1 MSSSSKKT
9 KEAHCV
15 VCRCKARKCYLGNYI
30 DAYGQPQSGVEV
42 LPSTRDAHTR
52 ADMRKQA
59 LDASSELASS
69 PNTHIP
75 TPGDLVTSL
84 EELHL
89 PSVNIPSQS
98 RKSAE
103 EQPLPTSTTKLRTSI
118 RGTPQRS
125 THFAFSSSERHA
137 PPRIDSTE
145 CSDKNKTL
153 PRQESDNNTT
163 DFLIPSYDC
172 GM

>member
-1 MSSSSKKT
+1 MSASSKKT
-9 KEAHCV
+9 KEAHRV
-15 VCRCKARKCYLGNYI
+15 VCRCKARECYLGNYI

-59 LDASSELASS
+59 LEASSELASS

-89 PSVNIPSQS
+89 PSVNMPSQS
-98 RKSAE
+98 RKSAR
-103 EQPLPTSTTKLRTSI
+103 EQPLPTSTTELRTSI
-118 RGTPQRS
+118 RGPLKVLHILLLVALSATLHPEETRQNVL
-125 THFAFSSSERHA
+125 
-137 PPRIDSTE
+137 P
-145 CSDKNKTL
+145 KTKHYL
-153 PRQESDNNTT
+153 DTNLTITQQIFYT
-163 DFLIPSYDC
+163 FL
-172 GM
+172 